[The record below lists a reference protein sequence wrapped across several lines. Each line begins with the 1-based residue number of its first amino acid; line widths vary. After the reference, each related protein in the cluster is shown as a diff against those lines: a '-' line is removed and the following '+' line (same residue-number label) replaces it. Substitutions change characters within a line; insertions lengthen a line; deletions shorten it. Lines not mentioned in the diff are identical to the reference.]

1 MVQNSE
7 WGPHLWTILHI
18 CAENTGK
25 QTTPL
30 LHMDEIRAWIH
41 LLRLTEAILPCP
53 LCQKHYR
60 EWLKASPLPAFLEM
74 KSVVAF
80 QEGAREWVWK
90 LHNRVNEQ
98 RGITSMPLEEAIE
111 LYREKRTRDLQQS
124 LEKLME
130 VLDRAKLQRQVDGAF
145 VRDWNQRLN
154 TFRRL
159 ARV

>member
-1 MVQNSE
+1 MVQNAE
-7 WGPHLWTILHI
+7 WGPHLWLILHI
-18 CAENTGK
+18 CAEKTGK

-60 EWLKASPLPAFLEM
+60 EWLKAYPLPAFLEM
-74 KSVVAF
+74 KSAAAF
-80 QEGAREWVWK
+80 HDGTREWVWK

-98 RGITSMPLEEAIE
+98 RGVATISLENAIE
-111 LYREKRTRDLQQS
+111 LYREKGTRDLQQS

-145 VRDWNQRLN
+145 VRDWNQRLA
-154 TFRRL
+154 TFRRFV
-159 ARV
+159 RV